1 MKKAS
6 KKSVP
11 ILLALLL
18 ALALSACGGKT
29 ADTPAPAAPDNVP
42 AQETQQSAPTQ
53 NAAPAEPA
61 PTTEPPAAPSE
72 ADAPAPEFVN
82 GGELSWED
90 EERLDGILAEYVGT
104 YRNAGGKY
112 MMITG
117 EQASFVFQPSK
128 IGAFEGN
135 VSIYTWKDGED
146 YYTNKYKMEGDNKV
160 TVLCEGRAG
169 HYAEGVKITFAFED
183 GTITVSCGD
192 ETETFAQSDK
202 Q

>member
-1 MKKAS
+1 MSQRRMATNQS
-6 KKSVP
+6 KKEKNYE
-11 ILLALLL
+11 ALHKDHDGL
-18 ALALSACGGKT
+18 
-29 ADTPAPAAPDNVP
+29 
-42 AQETQQSAPTQ
+42 
-53 NAAPAEPA
+53 
-61 PTTEPPAAPSE
+61 
-72 ADAPAPEFVN
+72 

-117 EQASFVFQPSK
+117 EQGSFVFQPSK

-146 YYTNKYKMEGDNKV
+146 YYTNKYKMEGDSKV

-169 HYAEGVKITFAFED
+169 HYAEGVEITFVFED
-183 GTITVSCGD
+183 GTITVSAAVTKPKPSPRATSNSFRRG
-192 ETETFAQSDK
+192 
-202 Q
+202 